1 MPFRELFRVV
11 GRRSLVSRIF
21 AANAA
26 IFIAAYLILVFAP
39 VTISVPVTAGQL
51 LGLTIGL
58 AVLFV
63 VDLVVVRRAISPLRR
78 LTSFCAEIST
88 INPGRRLT
96 SEPGQDQEVRELSDG
111 FNTMLDRLESER
123 SASGRQAVAAQEGER
138 ERVARALHDE
148 LGQTLTAMTLSAQR
162 AAVGDPTEMRIALDG
177 IAETSQRTLDY
188 VRQLAR
194 ELRPEALDD
203 LGLVNALIALARRVE
218 QRSGVRVRHRLAS
231 LPEMPPETELALYRV
246 AQESLTNVIRHS
258 GATEA
263 TVSLRPEGE
272 AVILRVADNG
282 SGLTEADGSGGT
294 GITGM
299 RERAMLVGGEL
310 TLESHAGRGAEVRLE
325 VPIAAE
331 AT

>member
-1 MPFRELFRVV
+1 MDGASPLAGQSASAYAGESMAMPFRELFRVV

-21 AANAA
+21 AANAV

-39 VTISVPVTAGQL
+39 VTISVPVAADQL
-51 LGLTIGL
+51 LVLTIGL
-58 AVLFV
+58 VVLFV
-63 VDLVVVRRAISPLRR
+63 VDLVVVRRAIAPLRR
-78 LTSFCAEIST
+78 LTDFCAEIST

-96 SEPGQDQEVRELSDG
+96 TEPGQDQEVRELTEG

-162 AAVGDPTEMRIALDG
+162 ATGDDPAEMRVALEG

-194 ELRPEALDD
+194 DLRPEALDD
-203 LGLVNALIALARRVE
+203 LGLVNALIALARRID
-218 QRSGVRVRHRLAS
+218 QRSGVRIRHELKS
-231 LPEMPPETELALYRV
+231 LPPINTDTELALYRV

-263 TVSLRPEGE
+263 KVSLRPE
-272 AVILRVADNG
+272 NG
-282 SGLTEADGSGGT
+282 SVVL
-294 GITGM
+294 
-299 RERAMLVGGEL
+299 RR
-310 TLESHAGRGAEVRLE
+310 RR
-325 VPIAAE
+325 
-331 AT
+331 

>member
-1 MPFRELFRVV
+1 MPLRELFRVV

-26 IFIAAYLILVFAP
+26 IFIVAYLILVFAP

-63 VDLVVVRRAISPLRR
+63 VDLVVVRRAIAPLRR

-88 INPGRRLT
+88 INPGRRLA
-96 SEPGQDQEVRELSDG
+96 SEPGQDQEVNELTEG
-111 FNTMLDRLESER
+111 FNTMLDRLEAER

-162 AAVGDPTEMRIALDG
+162 AVGGDPAEMRVALDG

-203 LGLVNALIALARRVE
+203 LGLINALIALARRID
-218 QRSGVRVRHRLAS
+218 QRSGVRVRHEFES
-231 LPEMPPETELALYRV
+231 LPSMPEDTELALSRV

-263 TVSLRPEGE
+263 TVSLRPENG
-272 AVILRVADNG
+272 AVVLRVADNG
-282 SGLTEADGSGGT
+282 SGLTDAAGSGGT

-310 TLESHAGRGAEVRLE
+310 ALNRREGGGTEVRFKVPVAAEVR
-325 VPIAAE
+325 
-331 AT
+331 